1 MKPLYRYATMV
12 LVAGLLG
19 LVIFL
24 IGQQKPKEQALFL
37 GVDGDPRMRLCD
49 GPKDGEW
56 ADRAILKIM
65 GLDAP
70 LVKLASDTA
79 AYRIAVLRPANQE
92 NLAVTLTTP
101 KDVPGRYEIVRWDGK
116 AVTKVA
122 GTLDTT
128 VAATLIFAFEDAKIW
143 GKLRPTVETL
153 ARAGQATAVI
163 EVRAPKNERCVS
175 TRYDDERVA
184 SLLDVFFEQ
193 LSLEPATLPLSGLV
207 APKASF
213 IPVEPAAPA
222 TKPAL

>member
-1 MKPLYRYATMV
+1 MKPIYRYTTILLA
-12 LVAGLLG
+12 AGLLG

-56 ADRAILKIM
+56 ADPAILKIM
-65 GLDAP
+65 ALDAP
-70 LVKLASDTA
+70 LKRRNNDNA
-79 AYRIAVLRPANQE
+79 AYRIAVLRPANQD
-92 NLAVTLTTP
+92 NLAITFTSP
-101 KDVPGRYEIVRWDGK
+101 KDISGRYEIVRWDGTTMNR
-116 AVTKVA
+116 VT
-122 GTLDTT
+122 GTLNQADS
-128 VAATLIFAFEDAKIW
+128 ASLIFAIEDARIW
-143 GKLRPTVETL
+143 GKLKPTIETL

-163 EVRAPKNERCVS
+163 EVRTPIQDRCIT

-184 SLLDVFFEQ
+184 PLLEVFAEK
-193 LSLEPATLPLSGLV
+193 LSLEPASLPLTGLV

-213 IPVEPAAPA
+213 IPVKPAAPA